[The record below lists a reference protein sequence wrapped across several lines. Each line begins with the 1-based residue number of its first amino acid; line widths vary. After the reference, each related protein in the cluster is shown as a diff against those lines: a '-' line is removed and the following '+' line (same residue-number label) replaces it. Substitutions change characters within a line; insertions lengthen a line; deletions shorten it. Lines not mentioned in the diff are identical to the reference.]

1 MNSTWSA
8 QPPQKSG
15 FTWHSRDH
23 CHCSPVINVDLLR
36 NKSDTWDL
44 PFSFLKVNDLLRKI
58 GPQSLGFSD
67 SICAWL
73 YRLSCGL
80 LKDSSSSVLN
90 CLSDV
95 GFWGQNLAVKEDPEG
110 YEPCFNILSRISRSQ
125 NCGRK
130 MTRAPAWGRCFYA
143 DGLKEKIV
151 SSAEEAQI
159 AGCVVLGFFVHF
171 RNTLWPLVFP
181 S

>member
-1 MNSTWSA
+1 MCV
-8 QPPQKSG
+8 
-15 FTWHSRDH
+15 SRSFDLVADFVKRSYCELYMERAAASEVWLH
-23 CHCSPVINVDLLR
+23 LAFKWPCHCSPVINVDLLR

-95 GFWGQNLAVKEDPEG
+95 GFGGQNLAVKEDPEG
-110 YEPCFNILSRISRSQ
+110 SEPCFNILESVEVRTVGAKWQELLLEVDVSMQ
-125 NCGRK
+125 MAWKRK
-130 MTRAPAWGRCFYA
+130 LSPQQKRLKLPA
-143 DGLKEKIV
+143 
-151 SSAEEAQI
+151 
-159 AGCVVLGFFVHF
+159 VLC
-171 RNTLWPLVFP
+171 
-181 S
+181 